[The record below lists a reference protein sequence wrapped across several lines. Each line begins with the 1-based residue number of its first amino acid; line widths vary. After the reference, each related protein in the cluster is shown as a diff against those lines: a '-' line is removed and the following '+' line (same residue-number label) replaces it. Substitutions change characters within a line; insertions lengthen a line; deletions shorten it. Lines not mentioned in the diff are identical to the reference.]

1 MRALLTDQQCFTL
14 LHGPDHPDVSEGYY
28 YKTRQH
34 CREKIDN
41 LERDLLVLLEAYPEE
56 AERIFEIV
64 EDVQEQ
70 RAQQT
75 LGEPVVET
83 E

>member
-1 MRALLTDQQCFTL
+1 MKALLTEKQRFTL

-28 YKTRQH
+28 YNTRQL
-34 CREKIDN
+34 CREKIDE
-41 LERDLLVLLEAYPEE
+41 LEQDLLVLLEAYPEE

-70 RAQQT
+70 RTQQT